1 VMNGTEFFVL
11 GLAIPLL
18 ATAQPHETP
27 PAFDVASVKLHSASN
42 LLGTMMQELPGS
54 LQYRKVNLIAVI
66 RRAYGVE
73 TQQVVAP
80 TWMSTEVYD
89 IEAIITGY
97 SGSPPATHAANLLA
111 ERFHLQVH
119 RDKKQMIAYNL
130 IVAKDGLKMHPSETG
145 RLGYRPFSDGSSR
158 HLRGK
163 ITLPIL
169 ANNLSGILGR
179 PVADQTR
186 IDGLYDLDL
195 NYADESS
202 TQGLSNY
209 PGIATALEEQL
220 GLRLESKKA
229 LLDMIIVD
237 HAEKIPTEN

>member
-1 VMNGTEFFVL
+1 MNGTELFVL

-89 IEAIITGY
+89 IEAKL
-97 SGSPPATHAANLLA
+97 SPDTAAPRLQLMLQNLLA

>member
-1 VMNGTEFFVL
+1 MNGTELFVL

-89 IEAIITGY
+89 IEAKL
-97 SGSPPATHAANLLA
+97 SPDTAAPRLQLMLQNLLA

-186 IDGLYDLDL
+186 IDGLHDLDL

-202 TQGLSNY
+202 IQGSSNY